1 MKYTYSP
8 KGVCSRQI
16 DLELDGNTI
25 KSVEFTGGCNG
36 NTKGISKLV
45 EGQDID
51 VIINKLQGT
60 TCGMRNTSCP
70 DQLAEAL
77 KSAKNNL

>member
-8 KGVCSRQI
+8 KGVCARQI
-16 DLELDGNTI
+16 DLELDGNTV
-25 KSVEFTGGCNG
+25 KSVTFTGGCNG

-51 VIINKLQGT
+51 VIIDKLQGT